1 MLTFSDLFWKQKEQK
16 NNLRTTFWM
25 EKQHLGHDIQHEVL
39 GLASRLYS
47 LGVGP
52 KKLVAM
58 HHNTM
63 RGLWVE
69 WAVWLLGGGIVFWES
84 DSDITAVC
92 QLLEDKEVSHIIVEN
107 EGWYLD
113 NEEQIE
119 ELYDVVHILCLNY
132 SEEMVPLT
140 PASYDEEKLCSI
152 VKNVDIF
159 DDIAWMY
166 IDAQRKESIILHK
179 ELLDE
184 AYRIDPNISI
194 HVPINNL
201 HQLRHIV
208 GKYIFTNPMYFYKQ
222 LSFSYTNTDVC
233 FADGEFISQ
242 FVSLLQKTNATA
254 KIGTYALQWYIL
266 LLQQLVHATNPSKRV
281 HLQLLFFK
289 KIIGSI
295 IRDNIGDPIFV
306 FSEKGCDNEVY
317 YIGVRTR
324 SPV

>member
-1 MLTFSDLFWKQKEQK
+1 MVEYV
-16 NNLRTTFWM
+16 NLLRSILEAKRERTITYDFWM

-39 GLASRLYS
+39 GLASRLY

-52 KKLVAM
+52 KTCAM

-69 WAVWLLGGGIVFWES
+69 WAVWLLGGGVVFWES
-84 DSDITAVC
+84 DNDITVVC

-132 SEEMVPLT
+132 SEKMVPLT

-159 DDIAWMY
+159 DNIAWVY
-166 IDAQRKESIILHK
+166 IDAQRKESAVLHK

-184 AYRIDPNISI
+184 AYRIDPNVSI

-208 GKYIFTNPMYFYKQ
+208 GKYIFTNPMYFYEQ
-222 LSFSYTNTDVC
+222 LSFSYTNMDVC
-233 FADGEFISQ
+233 FVTDEFSFSISI
-242 FVSLLQKTNATA
+242 FYTTTNATT
-254 KIGTYALQWYIL
+254 KIG
-266 LLQQLVHATNPSKRV
+266 PM
-281 HLQLLFFK
+281 FFN
-289 KIIGSI
+289 G
-295 IRDNIGDPIFV
+295 IF
-306 FSEKGCDNEVY
+306 CY
-317 YIGVRTR
+317 
-324 SPV
+324 